1 MDNKEFDFDKMEE
14 DHKKISETFD
24 KVEYDGKRDILK
36 YFDRIHDKLFNFNN
50 ILIAGFFT
58 LSNFKSDVI
67 VETILFPLINLVFLI
82 YIEYKMMEKSR
93 FESQIK
99 TKNIDEINKNG
110 NSISKT
116 NKYSLNII
124 FSTSIVMIIFLYNLF
139 K

>member
-14 DHKKISETFD
+14 DHKKINETFD

-99 TKNIDEINKNG
+99 TKNNDEINKNG

>member
-14 DHKKISETFD
+14 DHKKINETFD

-99 TKNIDEINKNG
+99 TKNNDEINKNG

-124 FSTSIVMIIFLYNLF
+124 FSTSIVMIILLYNLF